1 MIILSFPK
9 SRSSKL
15 KEAAKHTK
23 VFENLKSLEDSYTIN
38 LTLKEIIE
46 KWDSFNLL
54 FWIVVDWKGTTITY
68 DNMTYHS
75 HSDKTKIFYS
85 LQFSKQ
91 KFISYTE
98 VKVKNEYIKSTI
110 GHRAY
115 IESLDDLLDDYI
127 SDLLIDVFAKK

>member
-15 KEAAKHTK
+15 KEAVKHAK
-23 VFENLKSLEDSYTIN
+23 VFDNLKSLEDSYTIN

-54 FWIVVDWKGTTITY
+54 FWIVVDWKGTTIAY

-98 VKVKNEYIKSTI
+98 VKVKNEYIKTTV

-115 IESLDDLLDDYI
+115 IDSLDGILDDYI
-127 SDLLIDVFAKK
+127 SDLLIDVFTEK